1 MAMVSRSGIFRDTG
15 ESVYNGRF
23 THGQESP
30 LKSLGFIWG
39 IVGVLLLLCF
49 ALYRLA
55 PLAFELADTELSAL
69 HWAALGFSVV
79 YMAYAEGYKGFH
91 KGFAPRVVVRA
102 SFLRDN
108 PKPLH
113 ILLAPLFC
121 MGYIHSTR
129 KRQLLSIGLT
139 LMIICFIF
147 LARTLAQPWRGIL
160 DAGVVV
166 GLGIGILSICYFLAL
181 ARFRPEALIM
191 SPEVPGQIV
200 EPKQSQQSSK
210 AVEPVEIATP

>member
-1 MAMVSRSGIFRDTG
+1 M
-15 ESVYNGRF
+15 
-23 THGQESP
+23 
-30 LKSLGFIWG
+30 KSLGFIWG

-55 PLAFELADTELSAL
+55 PMAFELAEIELSVL
-69 HWAALGFSVV
+69 HWVALVFSIV

-102 SFLRDN
+102 SYLKNN

-113 ILLAPLFC
+113 VLLAPLFC
-121 MGYIHSTR
+121 MGYIHATR

-147 LARTLAQPWRGIL
+147 IARMLAQPWRGIL

-166 GLGIGILSICYFLAL
+166 GLGVGILSICYFLAL
-181 ARFRPEALIM
+181 TKIRPDALTM
-191 SPEVPGQIV
+191 SPETPEQKA
-200 EPKQSQQSSK
+200 EPKLNQESAK
-210 AVEPVEIATP
+210 PVEIATP